1 MYSYYFPC
9 DQASSFLARF
19 FQDPYFKIRKK
30 KMNYGRKVIHC
41 SLLSGYCYQQ
51 MVTNISCKE
60 KRLQCHQGITWRET
74 TKCQAL
80 LQWRKQKK
88 QEQVSFPN
96 TGHIC
101 LLHSLIIFTD
111 SWPSCDR
118 LAMFLSQNYLYIQWP
133 RLQDLS
139 VFHTCPPPVAPIFLC
154 VFEWPWEAGWP
165 FIFHLFITPWN
176 PQSILCSREKK
187 NALRYQKLKSK

>member
-30 KMNYGRKVIHC
+30 NESWKKNS
-41 SLLSGYCYQQ
+41 SLFLAEWLPLP
-51 MVTNISCKE
+51 TNGHKHILLK

-88 QEQVSFPN
+88 QEQVFFPN

-176 PQSILCSREKK
+176 PQSILCSWEKK
-187 NALRYQKLKSK
+187 NALHYQKLKSK

>member
-30 KMNYGRKVIHC
+30 NELWKKNSSLFLAEWLPLPTNGHKHILLKKKASMPSGHNLTGNNYMSSSSIMEETEKAGASFLPQHRPY
-41 SLLSGYCYQQ
+41 LL
-51 MVTNISCKE
+51 
-60 KRLQCHQGITWRET
+60 
-74 TKCQAL
+74 A
-80 LQWRKQKK
+80 
-88 QEQVSFPN
+88 SFFN
-96 TGHIC
+96 
-101 LLHSLIIFTD
+101 IFTD

-176 PQSILCSREKK
+176 PQSILCSWEKK
-187 NALRYQKLKSK
+187 NALCYQKLKSK